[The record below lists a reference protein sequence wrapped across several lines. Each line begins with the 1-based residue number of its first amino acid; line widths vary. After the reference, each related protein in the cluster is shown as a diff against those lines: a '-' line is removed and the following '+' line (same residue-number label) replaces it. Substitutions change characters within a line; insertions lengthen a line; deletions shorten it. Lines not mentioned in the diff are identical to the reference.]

1 MLRIELEE
9 DEGRFRDLIKAL
21 AGKHPFRTEMIEK
34 DYYLTKLLVA
44 VKELYGP
51 KLVFKGGTCLNKVY
65 LGYYRMSED
74 LDFIN
79 VTSKPLLTRKTRSRA
94 IDFLRKDIGKIC
106 KGTNLRCRDPR
117 GVGAN
122 LSTQYFFN
130 FEYRSLITNAP
141 ASVALEITQRNNP
154 ILKPVKKTIKHIFQD
169 PFTRKDLFSAGEA
182 FCLDFRELV
191 AEKVRAAITR
201 EEINGRDI
209 FDLGYLHNAKFNFL
223 SSEFKRILK
232 QKLKEDSY
240 PDNLRKYQK
249 NFGRN
254 DEEIDRL
261 KGRIEEELYPMLSPE
276 VAKKFDLEEILELF
290 NFLFSRI

>member
-1 MLRIELEE
+1 MLRVRLEA

-34 DYYLTKLLVA
+34 DYYLTKLLTA
-44 VKELYGP
+44 LKELYGP

-79 VTSKPLLTRKTRSRA
+79 VTPGPLLTRKARSKA
-94 IDFLRKDIGKIC
+94 IDFLRKDIGEIC
-106 KGTNLRCRDPR
+106 KGTNLDCKDPR

-130 FEYRSLITNAP
+130 FEYQSLITNAP
-141 ASVALEITQRNNP
+141 ASVTLEITQRNNP

-169 PFTRKDLFSAGEA
+169 PFTGKDLFFAGEA
-182 FCLDFRELV
+182 FCLNFGELV
-191 AEKVRAAITR
+191 AEKVRATITR
-201 EEINGRDI
+201 EEINGRDV
-209 FDLGYLHNAKFNFL
+209 FDLGYLYNAKFDFL
-223 SSEFKRILK
+223 SPEFKRILK
-232 QKLKEDSY
+232 RKLKEDSY
-240 PDNLRKYQK
+240 SDSLRKYRN

-276 VAKKFDLEEILELF
+276 IAKKFNLEETLGLF
-290 NFLFSRI
+290 NSLFSRM

>member
-1 MLRIELEE
+1 MLRVRLEE

-34 DYYLTKLLVA
+34 DYYLTKLLTVI
-44 VKELYGP
+44 KEFYGP

-79 VTSKPLLTRKTRSRA
+79 VTSGLFLTRKARSKA
-94 IDFLRKDIGKIC
+94 IDFLRKDIGEIC
-106 KGTNLRCRDPR
+106 KGTNLHCKNPR

-141 ASVALEITQRNNP
+141 ANVTLEITQRNNP
-154 ILKPVKKTIKHIFQD
+154 ILKPVKRTIKHIFQD
-169 PFTRKDLFSAGEA
+169 PFTGKDLFSTGEV

-191 AEKVRAAITR
+191 AEKMRAAITR
-201 EEINGRDI
+201 EEINSRDI
-209 FDLGYLHNAKFNFL
+209 FDLGYLYRAKFDFL

-232 QKLKEDSY
+232 RKLKEDSC

-254 DEEIDRL
+254 DEEINRL

-276 VAKKFDLEEILELF
+276 EAGKFNFEKTLELF
-290 NFLFSRI
+290 NSLFSRM